1 MEKRAKLEAIDK
13 MVRELDDV
21 KNSQVSLLKKIAQL
35 EAENINVG
43 VNVLDKALPDVHDH
57 ADNSVDIITRLIE
70 ELQNYRDDFAKKNNL
85 LVAEETTES

>member
-1 MEKRAKLEAIDK
+1 MEKRAKLEAVEK
-13 MVRELDDV
+13 MLRELDDV
-21 KNSQVSLLKKIAQL
+21 KNSQISLLKKITQL

-57 ADNSVDIITRLIE
+57 ADGSVDTITRLIE

-85 LVAEETTES
+85 LAAEEPTES